1 MWRVSFSILLYF
13 MSPQINIL
21 EKPQTKIISFKGKNM
36 QMLVMLDTTK
46 LLSDIPLALKKES
59 P

>member
-1 MWRVSFSILLYF
+1 

-36 QMLVMLDTTK
+36 QMLVMLDKTK